1 MFQVR
6 QLFSSIQSSI
16 QVSNRFP
23 QHVSSCA
30 YLPQASSQ
38 QIRFLVGSSSSYHA
52 AMAFMQAQGFK
63 VAQCVLIHFCLSRSD
78 PRMSA
83 SLLAPGSQLL
93 QPGCRLLQLRLQ
105 RSADFVLRWLAVSA
119 NSPPQHPGPQREG
132 QSRALGRPLT
142 SRRDLRLLCPACAP
156 SHTGDP
162 RDPNAELP

>member
-93 QPGCRLLQLRLQ
+93 QPGCRLLQLRLSPMAQ
-105 RSADFVLRWLAVSA
+105 HKVCFKLGNCSVQFRVQFKSAIGSPSMLAVVHTCPKLQA
-119 NSPPQHPGPQREG
+119 NR
-132 QSRALGRPLT
+132 
-142 SRRDLRLLCPACAP
+142 
-156 SHTGDP
+156 
-162 RDPNAELP
+162 